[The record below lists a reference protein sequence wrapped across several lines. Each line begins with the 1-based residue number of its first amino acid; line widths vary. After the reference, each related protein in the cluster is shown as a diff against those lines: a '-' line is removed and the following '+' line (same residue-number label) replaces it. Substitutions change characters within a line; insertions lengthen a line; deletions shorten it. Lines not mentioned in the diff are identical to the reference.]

1 VIRDFAV
8 VVFVVVAV
16 GAVIIDGWVVLRVS
30 LKNENFILQFG
41 EKLD

>member
-1 VIRDFAV
+1 MIRDFAV

>member
-1 VIRDFAV
+1 MIRDFAV

-16 GAVIIDGWVVLRVS
+16 GAVVIDGWVVLRVS

>member
-8 VVFVVVAV
+8 VVFGVVAI
-16 GAVIIDGWVVLRVS
+16 GAVVIDGWVVLRVS

-41 EKLD
+41 E